1 MAHDSYISST
11 AFRLASDASEDAIR
25 GLIEEHMDGYVVH
38 LAFFEPSSEGDR
50 FALESEV
57 AEVGDSFP
65 SRIHA
70 LVDAMAPHV
79 AEFFAVTVRNDSMSD
94 DRDEMAYGGP
104 TPEAI
109 QHGIAKLVV
118 DETLSTLRCNP
129 LAMDLLR
136 ERLLADRDVVH
147 LKDVHLVAT
156 VSGGVLQDVT
166 ATHKVALTVVDFDT
180 DGCDEG
186 DLVDVP
192 SHVPGETELASGGKM
207 DVTLDPARALQIEA
221 LFESQ
226 VAEVQR
232 HLHPRG

>member
-25 GLIEEHMDGYVVH
+25 ELIQEHMDGYAVE
-38 LAFFEPSSEGDR
+38 LSFFEPSREGDK
-50 FALESEV
+50 FALESAV
-57 AEVGDSFP
+57 AEVGDSFTT
-65 SRIHA
+65 RIHA

-79 AEFFAVTVRNDSMSD
+79 LDFFAVTIRNDSMSD

-136 ERLLADRDVVH
+136 ERLLADQDVVH
-147 LKDVHLVAT
+147 LKDVRLVAT

-186 DLVDVP
+186 DLVEVP
-192 SHVPGETELASGGKM
+192 DPTSGEREQASGGKM
-207 DVTLDPARALQIEA
+207 EVTLDPARVAQVEH